1 MKNTV
6 ALVLFL
12 CIGFSGS
19 LTAATIHVPAD
30 QPTIQAGIAAAADGD
45 TVLVGDGTWTGEGN
59 HDIDF
64 LGKAISVMSANGPF
78 ACIIDCQGSDVDHH
92 RGFLFQS
99 GEERNSVLSGFSIQ
113 NGYVDEKG
121 GGIYCTASPT
131 IRTTIIE
138 DCGAHGEG
146 AGLFCGGSGQPLIEG
161 CLISNNQVATSTGGG
176 VSISGSAIPVFRQTV
191 IRGNQAPGEGGGIHA
206 EANCELHGC
215 SVQENT
221 GGGVWIRGDYDSATL
236 ITDSFIEENST
247 SDYGGGGIDCNSGRM
262 FITNT
267 RIINNQAAYS
277 GGAINC
283 GSDSQVVVV
292 NCLIEGNTSDE
303 FGGACSGDYTHTT
316 IINCTL
322 VGNDAGTAGGGIYC
336 SAGGFWVRNSII
348 WNNSAASG
356 HQVFLSS
363 SMSDGHLNI
372 SYSDLEGGQE
382 AIEGTGTLTWGDGMV
397 NADPLFISNPEG
409 EYFLSQVAAGQTAES
424 PCVDSGDPLSSRP
437 MGTTRTDRIF
447 DSGIPDMGWHQRS
460 SSFPYLVC
468 GAGPAEA
475 NPSLVRVYP
484 PVGNTTPFV
493 EFQAFGSGGYGVNVT
508 CSNLDD
514 DEQSEFLVGPGPGPI
529 YGPHVRGFEITGE
542 VLPGLSFIAYGTN
555 KYGVN
560 VAAGDLDGDGH
571 DEIITGAGPGAVF
584 GPHVRGW
591 IYSSASGVRTY
602 PGVSYLAY
610 GTPKWGVNV
619 AAGDIDG
626 DGFDEIITGA
636 GPGAVYGPHV
646 RGWNV
651 DGGAAVAITQVSFLA
666 YGTNKFGVNIS
677 SGDVDG
683 DGIDEIVTGAGP
695 GAVFGPHIRG
705 WNFDGD
711 AVTPL
716 HGFSFFAWQ
725 TAPLHF
731 GVNVHASADLNGDG
745 RADVIAGRGPDPTAD
760 TEVKVFT
767 YDGWTVQEWMTVEAF
782 SGLTHGAKVAAGR
795 F

>member
-1 MKNTV
+1 MKV
-6 ALVLFL
+6 SIEPVICLLLILA
-12 CIGFSGS
+12 SP
-19 LTAATIHVPAD
+19 LTAATIHVPTD
-30 QPTIQAGIAAAADGD
+30 QPTIQAGIDAAVDGD
-45 TVLVGDGTWTGEGN
+45 TVLVADGTWTGEGN
-59 HDIDF
+59 RDIDF
-64 LGKAISVMSANGPF
+64 LGKAISVMSANGPY
-78 ACIIDCQGSDVDHH
+78 ACVIDCQGSDVDHH

-138 DCGAHGEG
+138 DCGAHEEG

-161 CLISNNQVATSTGGG
+161 CMISDNQVATSTGGG
-176 VSISGSAIPVFRQTV
+176 VSVSGAAIPVFRDTE
-191 IRGNQAPGEGGGIHA
+191 ISSNQAPGEGGGIHA
-206 EANCELHGC
+206 QSNFELHRC
-215 SVQENT
+215 QVKDNT
-221 GGGVWIRGDYDSATL
+221 GGGALVTDDYESSTL
-236 ITDSFIEENST
+236 ITESLFEGNVA
-247 SDYGGGGIDCNSGRM
+247 SDNGSGGIGCGMGRVI
-262 FITNT
+262 ITNT
-267 RIINNQAAYS
+267 RFINNQAARF
-277 GGAINC
+277 GGAIQCWSN
-283 GSDSQVVVV
+283 SQVTIV
-292 NCLIEGNTSDE
+292 NCLIEGNSAGED
-303 FGGACSGDYTHTT
+303 GGGCWGDWNHTT
-316 IINCTL
+316 IINSTL
-322 VGNDAGTAGGGIYC
+322 TGNHAGSAGGGIHC
-336 SAGGFWVRNSII
+336 TAGGFHVRNSIL

-356 HQVFLSS
+356 DQVFLAS

-372 SYSDLEGGQE
+372 RYSDLEGGQE
-382 AIEGTGTLTWGDGMV
+382 AIEGSGTVAWGDGMV
-397 NADPLFISNPEG
+397 NVDPLFVSGLESDF
-409 EYFLSQVAAGQTAES
+409 YLSQVDAGQSVDS
-424 PCVDSGDPLSSRP
+424 PCLDSGDPLSPRP
-437 MGTTRTDRIF
+437 LGTTRTDRIF

-529 YGPHVRGFEITGE
+529 YGPHVRGFETTGE

-560 VAAGDLDGDGH
+560 VAAGDLDGDGQ
-571 DEIITGAGPGAVF
+571 DEIITGAGPGSVF

-646 RGWNV
+646 RGWDV

-695 GAVFGPHIRG
+695 GAMFGPHIRG

-731 GVNVHASADLNGDG
+731 GVNVHAGSDLNGDG

-767 YDGWTVQEWMTVEAF
+767 YDGWMVQEWMTVEAF